1 MVISFHNAPHIGYYR
16 ECVSNCTGVNGSAIP
31 RSMMHMGPRKWGF
44 NPNPKFMSM
53 PEEARKRGDIKPQQK
68 GETDEA
74 YKQRV
79 AKEAEI
85 KNKYIDMASDS
96 DDYWLTL
103 LPFSIF
109 LGFLGFLSLVFLEL
123 GINDYCT
130 WLVPKLG
137 PKELDPEDETI
148 TAMALY
154 THANEVSR
162 KNWLLYFSIA
172 MVVAVFG
179 TNFVWYGNYM
189 FDSGFKQFDTSLD
202 SIGDRLF
209 AMSTDVTELNDKLS
223 MSVQL
228 ATTASQTTCP
238 GAAATLP
245 NMAKLGTFLAA
256 FADQVAMIA
265 SFSDKVHDNLY
276 TYNDYKNKVLYSVY
290 FVASAMLLS
299 FFVIFWFR
307 KQEYMRYTIYV
318 SQAGMVILLALAVLE
333 FMGMM
338 YISDFCMDP
347 TVNVVES
354 LTGMGLIQQTA
365 KYYGTCRGLNPIHRN
380 LASAYSLRDVVGK
393 QLVNLFSKLV
403 NSNAPCVN
411 DRTTEDAFRALQNV
425 HSNYEALAVQM
436 DCQGIH
442 DTWTNIFEFAVC
454 TATMKGMV
462 GLWVAGIVTALGLFV
477 VALTSSVL
485 MLYFDDFWRL
495 QEIMEGK
502 VDHIREQNQ
511 NSALL
516 SDSEDGTDSV
526 STNDKANVR
535 V

>member
-1 MVISFHNAPHIGYYR
+1 MGKIIIHILFLLIMLLALVIQSANALDVGFDPSDVMGDEDNMTNIPSNFSYTPSGMVLSFHNVPHIGNVFVFILFIKFLTFRKTPRIIHNFLFYSSTRVFLSSNPCPSPTLLPRPSCLLLCSHVIGYYR
-16 ECVSNCTGVNGSAIP
+16 ECILNCTGVNGSAIP
-31 RSMMHMGPRKWGF
+31 RSMMHMGPRKWGV
-44 NPNPKFMSM
+44 NPHPKFMSM

-74 YKQRV
+74 YKQRIE
-79 AKEAEI
+79 KETAI
-85 KNKYIDMASDS
+85 KDTYIDMAHDS

-109 LGFLGFLSLVFLEL
+109 IGFLGLLSLVFLEL

-189 FDSGFKQFDTSLD
+189 FDSGFKQFDESLD

-209 AMSTDVTELNDKLS
+209 AMSTDVTELKDKLS
-223 MSVQL
+223 ITVQL

-238 GAAATLP
+238 EAAVTLP

-265 SFSDKVHDNLY
+265 TFSDKVHDNLY
-276 TYNDYKNKVLYSVY
+276 IYNDYKNKVLYSVY
-290 FVASAMLLS
+290 FVASSMLLS

-333 FMGMM
+333 FMGMVF
-338 YISDFCMDP
+338 IS
-347 TVNVVES
+347 
-354 LTGMGLIQQTA
+354 L
-365 KYYGTCRGLNPIHRN
+365 
-380 LASAYSLRDVVGK
+380 
-393 QLVNLFSKLV
+393 
-403 NSNAPCVN
+403 
-411 DRTTEDAFRALQNV
+411 
-425 HSNYEALAVQM
+425 
-436 DCQGIH
+436 
-442 DTWTNIFEFAVC
+442 
-454 TATMKGMV
+454 
-462 GLWVAGIVTALGLFV
+462 
-477 VALTSSVL
+477 SS
-485 MLYFDDFWRL
+485 F
-495 QEIMEGK
+495 
-502 VDHIREQNQ
+502 HI
-511 NSALL
+511 
-516 SDSEDGTDSV
+516 
-526 STNDKANVR
+526 
-535 V
+535 